1 MHFIGNSNQVIGH
14 HLPFFKLMGRRNGS
28 FGFCSFLDDHKG
40 TQKAALDHVNP
51 HCKWGQ
57 NIGGRQGMV
66 TNDHKQV
73 STHMQRL
80 WEKQRKMFL
89 SSCLHLVIP
98 LSGPTGKKSQQ
109 NYNPKEVADW
119 DCLSNRRVARTSSP
133 LQPLSNSG
141 QVRGYVSP
149 LISVPDA
156 DGTPETWKTLDRS
169 SLDLTEKFPPQGA
182 PLSGWHSKALPP
194 TGAGPRSLQ
203 LKSKQVTQE
212 MNK

>member
-51 HCKWGQ
+51 YCKWGQ

-80 WEKQRKMFL
+80 WEKQRKVFL

-119 DCLSNRRVARTSSP
+119 DCLSNRSVARNPLLCSP
-133 LQPLSNSG
+133 YLIQAKLVVMFHLWFQFWTQMELQRPG
-141 QVRGYVSP
+141 
-149 LISVPDA
+149 
-156 DGTPETWKTLDRS
+156 K
-169 SLDLTEKFPPQGA
+169 
-182 PLSGWHSKALPP
+182 H
-194 TGAGPRSLQ
+194 
-203 LKSKQVTQE
+203 
-212 MNK
+212 